1 MRLSLRFVLPLLL
14 LLGAVAYGVTQ
25 LADRLTLRWFVRD
38 LDIRTALV
46 ANTVEDSLPDDYA
59 DYLGSLA

>member
-1 MRLSLRFVLPLLL
+1 MGLSLRFVLPPVR
-14 LLGAVAYGVTQ
+14 GAVAYGVTQ

-46 ANTVEDSLPDDYA
+46 ANTVQDSLPDDYA